1 MIFGIM
7 SRKKLTVYDYL
18 KSKGKRQLSVL
29 AVFNAEEAEAAEE
42 AGIDM
47 ICSSHDAP
55 QYGVYTSFDELKR
68 IREAAPSCFMQS
80 GGPVAPTSEYEALKL
95 SHKYLSIGADC
106 VYGGTWSY
114 KWIRALRDEGIPIN
128 SHVGLVPGKATW
140 IGGYRA
146 IGKTA
151 EEAAGVLRN
160 TLELQD
166 GGVIG
171 VELEIVPTKVA
182 AIITKK
188 VDILTLSMGSGSDC
202 DGQYLFGNDV
212 LGCTEGR
219 MPRHARVY
227 RDFKKEYQKLQEER
241 VRAFKEFHDDT
252 INKNFN
258 DPKITVDIEN
268 QEYDKFLEL
277 AEKI

>member
-1 MIFGIM
+1 M
-7 SRKKLTVYDYL
+7 SRKKLTIYDYL

-29 AVFNAEEAEAAEE
+29 AVFNVEEAKAAEE

-55 QYGVYTSFDELKR
+55 QYGVYTTFDELKK
-68 IREAAPSCFMQS
+68 IREAAPSCIMQS
-80 GGPVAPTSEYEALKL
+80 GSPDVPTSEYEALKL

-114 KWIRALRDEGIPIN
+114 KWIRTLRREGVPVN
-128 SHVGLVPGKATW
+128 GHVGLVPGKASW

-146 IGKTA
+146 IGKSA
-151 EEAAGVLRN
+151 DEALDVLRN

-166 GGVIG
+166 AGVIS
-171 VELEIVPTKVA
+171 VELEVVPTKVA
-182 AIITKK
+182 SIITKK
-188 VDILTLSMGSGSDC
+188 VDILTLSMGSGSEC

-212 LGCTEGR
+212 LGYTGGR

-227 RDFKKEYQKLQEER
+227 RDFKKEHKRLQLER
-241 VRAFKEFHDDT
+241 VQAFKEFYEDT
-252 INKNFN
+252 VNKKFN
-258 DPKITVDIEN
+258 DPKITVSIESK
-268 QEYDKFLEL
+268 EYEKFLEL
-277 AEKI
+277 AEKV